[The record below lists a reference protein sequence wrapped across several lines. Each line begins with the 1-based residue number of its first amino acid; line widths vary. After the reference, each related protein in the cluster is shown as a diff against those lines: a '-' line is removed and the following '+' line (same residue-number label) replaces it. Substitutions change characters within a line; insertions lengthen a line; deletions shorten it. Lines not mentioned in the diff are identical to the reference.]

1 MTKENLLLL
10 GATGFIGS
18 YITDAIVK
26 AKDSFGRIV
35 VFTSP
40 NTVEN
45 KKEKIDA
52 LKAQGVEIIVG
63 NIDNEEELLKA
74 YDGTYSTLS
83 SFSNL

>member
-1 MTKENLLLL
+1 M
-10 GATGFIGS
+10 
-18 YITDAIVK
+18 
-26 AKDSFGRIV
+26 